1 MFVVFL
7 GAPGAGK
14 GTHAGFLSSALQV
27 PIVST
32 GNLLREAIRQG
43 TPLGL
48 QVKETVESG
57 NLVPDAV
64 SAAIMREKLTSD
76 ECRNGAIIDG
86 FPRTL
91 AQAEALDGICEVD
104 AVISLEVP
112 DQVLIDRM
120 SGRRTCPQCQRSYH
134 VQGNPPKVS
143 GICDACGTGLTVRE
157 DDEAA
162 VVLNRFTV
170 YHARTEPIKAYYEAQ
185 GKLLKVDGHDGIEAV
200 CRRVFAAL
208 HVEEPT

>member
-1 MFVVFL
+1 MYVVFL

-14 GTHAGFLSSALQV
+14 GTHAGFLSLAMHV

-32 GNLLREAIRQG
+32 GNLLREAIRLE

-76 ECRNGAIIDG
+76 ECLKGAIIDG

-91 AQAEALDGICEVD
+91 AQAEALDDICEVS

-120 SGRRTCPQCQRSYH
+120 SGRRTCPNCQRSYH
-134 VQGNPPKVS
+134 VQSNPPKAS

-170 YHARTEPIKAYYEAQ
+170 YHERTEPIKAYYEAR
-185 GKLLKVDGHDGIEAV
+185 GKLLKIDGHADIETV
-200 CRRVFAAL
+200 RQRIFVAL
-208 HVEEPT
+208 HVEDPT